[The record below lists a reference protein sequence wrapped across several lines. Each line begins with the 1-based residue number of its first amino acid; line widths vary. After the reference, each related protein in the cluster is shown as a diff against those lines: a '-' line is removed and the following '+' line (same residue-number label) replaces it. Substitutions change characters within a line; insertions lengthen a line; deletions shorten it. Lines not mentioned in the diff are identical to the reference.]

1 MSEQKAPISWYIW
14 LALWILAMLTTIG
27 TYQADPATALATL
40 LGIGGLIILMIVKT
54 KWVLPWFCVILI
66 FDLAVF
72 DILLNEVGTNLLVLI
87 AGLLKEFIFLGYLIF
102 SDNAQS
108 HQGRNIITIEHD
120 PSEA

>member
-27 TYQADPATALATL
+27 TYQTEPATMMATWVVT
-40 LGIGGLIILMIVKT
+40 GGLIILMIAKT
-54 KWVLPWFCVILI
+54 KWVLPWFCVMLI

-72 DILLNEVGTNLLVLI
+72 DMLMNEVGTNLPVLI
-87 AGLLKEFIFLGYLIF
+87 TGLLKELIFLAYLIV

-108 HQGRNIITIEHD
+108 YQGYQGNKTITI
-120 PSEA
+120 